1 MSFVIFQIYT
11 DREGEKETA
20 VAVCVCVYI
29 YINLN
34 VFLERRGRQRYSE
47 ETEQGTSFPTH

>member
-20 VAVCVCVYI
+20 VAVCVCI